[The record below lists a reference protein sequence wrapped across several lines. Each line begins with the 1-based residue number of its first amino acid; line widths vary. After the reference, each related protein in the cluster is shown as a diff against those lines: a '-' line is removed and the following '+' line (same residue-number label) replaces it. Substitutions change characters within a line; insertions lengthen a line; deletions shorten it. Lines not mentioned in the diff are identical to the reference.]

1 MEKPTAAFELSV
13 LVVGVG
19 PKLKE
24 GFGNVGTVVAST
36 SVKGTDN
43 EGGGAPKVNVDV
55 SDIIADFFPF
65 LYQQG
70 DIGFFGC
77 TLPPPPQLTIWSC
90 DTVTGFRID

>member
-1 MEKPTAAFELSV
+1 MEKPTAALELSV

-36 SVKGTDN
+36 SVKGTDD

-55 SDIIADFFPF
+55 SDTV
-65 LYQQG
+65 
-70 DIGFFGC
+70 GFA
-77 TLPPPPQLTIWSC
+77 TSVLV
-90 DTVTGFRID
+90 TVKAEVPAG